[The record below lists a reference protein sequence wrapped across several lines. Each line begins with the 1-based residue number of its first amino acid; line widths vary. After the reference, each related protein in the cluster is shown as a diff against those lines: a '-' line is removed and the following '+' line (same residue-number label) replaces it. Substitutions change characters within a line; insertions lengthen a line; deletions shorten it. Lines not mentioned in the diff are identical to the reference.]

1 MPKYRKRVLAGPI
14 AVRLEALLREACE
27 VSNWHLHELS
37 IQPDH
42 VHLLIQ
48 MSPRESVA
56 SVVQRLKGGTS
67 RVLRAEFPR
76 LTEFL
81 WGTSFWAVGYFA
93 ESVGKVDEAT
103 LRRYIQNQQKQPELE
118 TQREPP
124 PLSE

>member
-1 MPKYRKRVLAGPI
+1 M
-14 AVRLEALLREACE
+14 RLEALLLEACE
-27 VSNWHLHELS
+27 VNNWHLYELS
-37 IQPDH
+37 IQSDH

-103 LRRYIQNQQKQPELE
+103 LRRYIQNQHKPPEME
-118 TQREPP
+118 TEREPP
-124 PLSE
+124 PLPEPLPD